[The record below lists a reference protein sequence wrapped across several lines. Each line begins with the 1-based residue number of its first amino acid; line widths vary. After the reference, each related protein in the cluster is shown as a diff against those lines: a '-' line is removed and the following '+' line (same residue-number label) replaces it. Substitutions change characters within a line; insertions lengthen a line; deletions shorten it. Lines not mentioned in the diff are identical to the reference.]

1 MAKWILMTTYTT
13 QRVRLTL
20 MALALAIPVICVA
33 AATPQSAVDEL
44 LAADRAFSAASA
56 KTDLVAGLAP
66 MFALDVV
73 IPNPPGQFAESKA
86 AVVAALRANPDNA
99 RSQTEWTPVRGGIS
113 ADGQHGFT
121 AGFMTLNRPN
131 GSTIPLKYLA
141 YWVKQTEGWRVAVYK
156 RVRSGEGSPSLALMA
171 PALPDRLMPPSTD
184 AAAIARFRESLD
196 QAERSFSN
204 DAQRIGLGAAFA
216 QYGSADALNLEGAS
230 DAKLVVGPEN
240 IARLV
245 AAGEPATGSTLSWA
259 PDKVLVA
266 SSGDLGVTIGMIH
279 PNAPAAGQPT
289 SFPFFT
295 IWRRPS
301 PTAPW
306 RYVAE

>member
-141 YWVKQTEGWRVAVYK
+141 YWVKQTEGVACGGIQARAIGRGKPVARVDGA
-156 RVRSGEGSPSLALMA
+156 
-171 PALPDRLMPPSTD
+171 
-184 AAAIARFRESLD
+184 
-196 QAERSFSN
+196 
-204 DAQRIGLGAAFA
+204 GAAR
-216 QYGSADALNLEGAS
+216 SAH
-230 DAKLVVGPEN
+230 
-240 IARLV
+240 
-245 AAGEPATGSTLSWA
+245 AAV
-259 PDKVLVA
+259 D
-266 SSGDLGVTIGMIH
+266 
-279 PNAPAAGQPT
+279 
-289 SFPFFT
+289 
-295 IWRRPS
+295 
-301 PTAPW
+301 
-306 RYVAE
+306 

>member
-113 ADGQHGFT
+113 ADGRHGFT

-216 QYGSADALNLEGAS
+216 QYGSADALNLGGAS